1 MTHDYNISVRL
12 DDEEEKVYREI
23 VKERNERLMPGEHP
37 WTFEEWMRVRLYV
50 SMDDAARKWQR
61 EQKDKADRWRKPEE
75 ITKYKCTNKTVI
87 GTIEEEGAQRWTQAV
102 IFDGQRW
109 YTAAGMEIK
118 GRLRVIAWK
127 PNPEPFGDKFE

>member
-1 MTHDYNISVRL
+1 MTHDYNVSIKIG
-12 DDEEEKVYREI
+12 DEEEEVYREI

-75 ITKYKCTNKTVI
+75 IRKYVGKAVM
-87 GTIEEEGAQRWTQAV
+87 GTIEEEGVQRWTQSV
-102 IFDGQRW
+102 IYDGQRW

-118 GRLRVIAWK
+118 GKLHVIAWK
-127 PNPEPFGDKFE
+127 PNPEPLEGTLE

>member
-1 MTHDYNISVRL
+1 MTHDYNISVKIG
-12 DDEEEKVYREI
+12 DEEEKVYREI
-23 VKERNERLMPGEHP
+23 VKERNERMMPGENP

-61 EQKDKADRWRKPEE
+61 GQKDKVDRWRKPEE
-75 ITKYKCTNKTVI
+75 ITKYKCTNKAVI

-118 GRLRVIAWK
+118 GRLHVIAWK
-127 PNPEPFGDKFE
+127 PNPEPLEGTLE

>member
-1 MTHDYNISVRL
+1 MIHDYNISVKI

-23 VKERNERLMPGEHP
+23 VKERNERLMPGERP

-75 ITKYKCTNKTVI
+75 ITKYKTNKAVI

-102 IFDGQRW
+102 FFDGQRW

-127 PNPEPFGDKFE
+127 PNPEPFEDKFE